1 MKIEEERKR
10 ATRMKEGT
18 RKGEAK
24 KMKDWEKKIRKKA
37 KEQRNRG
44 KVKTKLRQVTK
55 DARCPLRIHRDVRH
69 MAEVD
74 SLLIKC
80 AD

>member
-24 KMKDWEKKIRKKA
+24 KMKDWEKK
-37 KEQRNRG
+37 
-44 KVKTKLRQVTK
+44 
-55 DARCPLRIHRDVRH
+55 
-69 MAEVD
+69 
-74 SLLIKC
+74 
-80 AD
+80 

>member
-24 KMKDWEKKIRKKA
+24 KMKDWGKK
-37 KEQRNRG
+37 
-44 KVKTKLRQVTK
+44 
-55 DARCPLRIHRDVRH
+55 
-69 MAEVD
+69 
-74 SLLIKC
+74 
-80 AD
+80 